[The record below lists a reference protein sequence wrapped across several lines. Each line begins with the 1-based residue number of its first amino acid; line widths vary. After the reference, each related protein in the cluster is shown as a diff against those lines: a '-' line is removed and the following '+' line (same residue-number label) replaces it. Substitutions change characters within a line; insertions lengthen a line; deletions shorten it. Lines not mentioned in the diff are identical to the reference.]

1 VYARIQL
8 KAGIQAKRVS
18 EEGLSFIYLCARW
31 VAVIRFSMILTPTAG
46 FH

>member
-18 EEGLSFIYLCARW
+18 EEGLSFIFACAQW
-31 VAVIRFSMILTPTAG
+31 VAVFRFNVILTPTAG